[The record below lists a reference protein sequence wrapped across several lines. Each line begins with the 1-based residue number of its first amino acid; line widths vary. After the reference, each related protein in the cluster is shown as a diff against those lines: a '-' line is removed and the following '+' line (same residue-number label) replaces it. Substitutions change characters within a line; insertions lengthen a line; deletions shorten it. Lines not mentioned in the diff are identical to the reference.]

1 MRTIAGT
8 AAGCALIAIVTACA
22 GCGSGGASQ
31 QNIAV
36 TATPGTATVPLA
48 GTQQFTASETKN
60 GQTIPAQVNWSVNG
74 VAGGNTSVGTVSS
87 AGLYTAP
94 TSIPS
99 QTMETITA
107 TAQADPTKTATG
119 SVTIVYPNDN
129 GATQTGAIKLG
140 TSGGNATDSAP
151 SGNNIEC
158 CSGTLGSLISRGGLQ
173 FILSNNHVLDKSNH
187 GTIGDPISQPGLI
200 DNNCNPGT
208 TVANLSQVVN
218 LQTSNPPVDAA
229 MAQVVPGAVD
239 TSGSILN
246 LGAAGPTSIAAAPPS
261 ATLASSSTV
270 LSTNEQVAKS
280 GRSSGLT
287 CSTLSSI
294 STSVVVDYSATCGG
308 ATSFTITFQNQ
319 VIVNGGNFSAAGDS
333 GSLVVTAD
341 TARPVALLFAGNSA
355 GTAANPIQT
364 VLNALKSS
372 TNVVPTIVGGGDH
385 AVSCAPTASLN
396 NATASPTAGMA
407 TLAAGEIDRATTIK
421 EQYAAE
427 LMRDAAVSGVGVGIS
442 ADNPGESALVIYLTG
457 RPSAEIP
464 PQIEGV
470 RTRIVFGT
478 RFSAESQAVASEAPL
493 QAADIERAI
502 AIKDAHTQP
511 MLAQAGIVGIGVG
524 RSADDPA
531 KAALV
536 VYVEKGKLETAIP
549 VAIDG
554 LRTKIIEGD
563 RFRALRWGKPETRG
577 VACYKPDRGPKD

>member
-1 MRTIAGT
+1 M
-8 AAGCALIAIVTACA
+8 AAGCALFAIVTACG
-22 GCGSGGASQ
+22 GCGSGAASQ

-36 TATPGTATVPLA
+36 TATPSTATVPLS

-74 VAGGNTSVGTVSS
+74 VAGGNASVGTVS
-87 AGLYTAP
+87 ATGLYTAP
-94 TSIPS
+94 SSIPT
-99 QTMETITA
+99 QTTETVTA
-107 TAQADPTKTATG
+107 TAQIDPTKTATD
-119 SVTIVYPNDN
+119 SLTIVYPNDN
-129 GATQTGAIKLG
+129 GATQTGAIELG
-140 TSGGNATDSAP
+140 TSGGNATDSTP

-173 FILSNNHVLDKSNH
+173 FILSNNHVLDKSDH

-218 LQTSNPPVDAA
+218 LQSSNPPVDAA
-229 MAQVVPGAVD
+229 MAQVVPGAVG
-239 TSGSILN
+239 TTGSILD

-261 ATLASSSTV
+261 ATLANASTV
-270 LSTNEQVAKS
+270 LSSGEQVAKS

-294 STSVVVDYSATCGG
+294 STRVIVDYSATCGG

-385 AVSCAPTASLN
+385 SVSCAPTASLN
-396 NATASPTAGMA
+396 SATASPTAGMA
-407 TLAAGEIDRATTIK
+407 TLAAGEIDRATNVK
-421 EQYAAE
+421 EQYAPE
-427 LMRDAAVSGVGVGIS
+427 LMRDSAVSGVGVGIS
-442 ADNPGESALVIYLTG
+442 ADNDRESALLIYLTG
-457 RPSAEIP
+457 KPSAEIP
-464 PQIEGV
+464 AEIEGV
-470 RTRIVFGT
+470 RTRLVFGA
-478 RFSAESQAVASEAPL
+478 RFSAESQAAASKAPL
-493 QAADIERAI
+493 QIADIQRAT
-502 AIKDAHTQP
+502 AIKDVYAQA
-511 MLAQAGIVGIGVG
+511 MLALPGLVGIGVG

-531 KAALV
+531 KPALV
-536 VYVEKGKLETAIP
+536 VYIEKGKLATAIP
-549 VAIDG
+549 AVIDG
-554 LRTKIIEGD
+554 LRTKVIEGD
-563 RFRALRWGKPETRG
+563 RFRAFGWGKPDPRA
-577 VACYKPDRGPKD
+577 VSCYKPAGAASAKK